1 MSQSSGDYISGSIS
15 GNVSGQVAVGKN
27 IAQTQRVDGGADL
40 TDDERQ
46 GLAQLFADLRSQVAA
61 QAPPDQQQAAAERAA
76 ELEEALTAEE
86 PDLNTVQYVKS
97 WFLKKLPSLVG
108 LVTGV
113 LVNPLVG
120 KLVQCAG
127 DSAVE
132 QLTRVAEQ

>member
-1 MSQSSGDYISGSIS
+1 MSQPTGDYISGNVS

-27 IAQTQRVDGGADL
+27 IAQTQRVGARADL
-40 TDDERQ
+40 SDDEQ
-46 GLAQLFADLRSQVAA
+46 AELARLFADLRARVAA
-61 QAPPDQQQAAAERAA
+61 ETPPEQRQAAAERAA

>member
-1 MSQSSGDYISGSIS
+1 
-15 GNVSGQVAVGKN
+15 VGKN
-27 IAQTQRVDGGADL
+27 IAQTQRVGARADL
-40 TDDERQ
+40 SDDEQ
-46 GLAQLFADLRSQVAA
+46 AELARLFADLRSQVAA
-61 QAPPDQQQAAAERAA
+61 QAPPDQQQAAVERAQ
-76 ELEEALTAEE
+76 ELEEALTADE
-86 PDLNTVQYVKS
+86 PDLTTVQYVKS